1 LQNHAAQTDFGN
13 FIVIPNLH
21 LLYLFSPFLT
31 SYFLGDGNR
40 LDAYIYDYLM
50 KRELYE
56 TAKAFHDEGAVE
68 TDVGKILIS
77 AF

>member
-1 LQNHAAQTDFGN
+1 
-13 FIVIPNLH
+13 
-21 LLYLFSPFLT
+21 
-31 SYFLGDGNR
+31 LGDGNR

-50 KRELYE
+50 KREFYE